1 MPYSEEL
8 DRSGGRIH
16 FELRFGTGCQDIHSV
31 YSFEVGKGLNKTA
44 EIIITIIINNI
55 RRTEKMFPKHIWC

>member
-1 MPYSEEL
+1 MSE
-8 DRSGGRIH
+8 DVGVDVRIAI
-16 FELRFGTGCQDIHSV
+16 GV

-55 RRTEKMFPKHIWC
+55 RRTGKKCSPGTYCVET